1 MKAFLEYVAQ
11 DIIAKHGTD
20 LSRTAIV
27 FPNKRASLFFNE
39 YLARIAGRPIWSPAY
54 ITISDFFQAH
64 SDLRIADPI
73 KLVCDLYKCFVACT
87 GTTETLDHF
96 YSWGQLLLSDFDDI
110 DKNMADASKVFANV
124 RDIHELDDV
133 SYLSEEQIQIIK
145 RFFNNFSETHNS
157 ELKQRFLSLWSH
169 IYDIYESFNARLKA
183 QGLAYE
189 GALYREVATNENMD
203 LRYDTYVFVG
213 FNMLQKVETRIFT
226 RLKKAGR
233 ARFYWDIDKYYAG
246 SIHCGNHEAGRYIQS
261 YLDMF
266 PNELD
271 TGDDAIYDN
280 FSSPKDITCI
290 SASTENI
297 QARYVSTWLNEKGH
311 SAAGK
316 RSAVILCDEN
326 LLLPVVY
333 SLPELPETVNIT
345 AGYPLSQSPV
355 ASLVSLLISMQTT
368 GYVRHS
374 DRYRL
379 NSVNHVL
386 RHPLMKYI
394 SGLGEQLHAR
404 LNGTVKIYYPDRKML
419 SCDEGTA
426 LLFSNL
432 NEETDV
438 PFIGRL
444 TGWIVR
450 IIERIASAV
459 KDSAKDQLFSESL
472 FRMYTLMNR
481 FSDLILSG
489 DLDVDI
495 VTLQRLIGQVVRSTK
510 IPFHGEP
517 VAGIQIMGVLE
528 TRNIDFDNLLILST
542 NEGNMPKGVNDTSF
556 IPYSIRKAH
565 ELTTIDNKVAIYSY
579 YFYRLLQRA
588 RDITVVYN
596 SSTEGTTRGELSRFM
611 LQVIVESGHSVKR
624 KTLQGGSVPVA
635 AEQSEIEK
643 TEAVMDRLLARFDKS
658 RNTERDST
666 IPLLTPTA
674 INRYM
679 RCPKIFFYNY
689 VCGIKEPDPA
699 DDGSMDNRIFG
710 NIFHSV
716 SQKIYGHLT
725 ASAGMVTQGAVR
737 NILENTGFIERIVD
751 ETFAEELFKVKEN
764 AVPVSSYNGMQLIS
778 RQVIITYTKQLLK
791 IDMDLA
797 PFRIMGLETD
807 VSEDWTVGTGDLSFV
822 TTIGGRIDR
831 LDCIN
836 DGDGERIRVID
847 YKTGSKNIES
857 LTDVGVI
864 FSPEGIGKHS
874 DYFLQAFLYSC
885 IVRRSP
891 QANGRGLPVSPALL
905 FIQHASKDAYDPT
918 LCLGGEPVTDIA
930 DVSSDFEQ
938 QIRLKI
944 NEIFDPSVPFTATP
958 DNTLCQTCPYY
969 MLCNS

>member
-1 MKAFLEYVAQ
+1 MKSFLEHVAR
-11 DIIAKHGTD
+11 DIIEKQGFN
-20 LSRTAIV
+20 LSDTAIV
-27 FPNKRASLFFNE
+27 FPNKRAALFFNE
-39 YLARIAGRPIWSPAY
+39 YIAEIAGRPIWSPAY
-54 ITISDFFQAH
+54 ITISDFFQEH
-64 SDLRIADPI
+64 SDLKIADPI
-73 KLVCDLYKCFVACT
+73 KLVCELYKCFSVCT

-96 YSWGQLLLSDFDDI
+96 YSWGQILLSDFDDI
-110 DKNMADASKVFANV
+110 DKNMADAAKVFANV

-145 RFFNNFSETHNS
+145 KFFSNFNETHNS
-157 ELKQRFLSLWSH
+157 ELKKRFLSLWSH
-169 IYDIYESFNARLKA
+169 IYDIYKSFNTALKA
-183 QGLAYE
+183 QRLAYE
-189 GALYREVATNENMD
+189 GALYREVATNGNIA

-213 FNMLQKVETRIFT
+213 FNMLQKVETTIFT

-233 ARFYWDIDKYYAG
+233 ARFYWDIDKYYVNNRLN
-246 SIHCGNHEAGRYIQS
+246 SNHEAGRYIQT
-261 YLDMF
+261 YLDLF

-271 TGDDAIYDN
+271 SSNDDIYDN
-280 FSSPKDITCI
+280 FSSSKDITCI

-297 QARYVSTWLNEKGH
+297 QARYVSTWLNEKKH

-316 RSAVILCDEN
+316 RTAIVLCDEN

-345 AGYPLSQSPV
+345 AGYPLAQSPV

-368 GYVRHS
+368 GYIRHS

-386 RHPLMKYI
+386 RHPLMPYI
-394 SGLGEQLHAR
+394 SEGGKRLYSK
-404 LNGTVKIYYPDRKML
+404 LNGSVRNYYPDRETL
-419 SCDEGTA
+419 TDDDGTA
-426 LLFSNL
+426 LLFCNL
-432 NEETDV
+432 FDNSDI

-444 TGWIVR
+444 IGWIVR

-459 KDSAKDQLFSESL
+459 KNSDEDQLFSESL

-481 FSDLILSG
+481 FSDLIQSG
-489 DLDVDI
+489 DLDVDVI
-495 VTLQRLIGQVVRSTK
+495 TLQRLISQVVRTTK

-528 TRNIDFDNLLILST
+528 TRNIDFDNLLILSA

-611 LQVIVESGHSVKR
+611 LQVIVESGHTVKR

-635 AEQSEIEK
+635 VEASAIEK
-643 TEAVMDRLLARFDKS
+643 TASVMDRLLERFDKN
-658 RNTERDST
+658 RNEEHDPTT
-666 IPLLTPTA
+666 PLLTPTA
-674 INRYM
+674 VNRYM

-689 VCGIKEPDPA
+689 VCGIKEPETDTDCNIDSRA
-699 DDGSMDNRIFG
+699 FG

-716 SQKIYGHLT
+716 AQKIYEHLT
-725 ASAGMVTQGAVR
+725 VSAGTVTQSAIS

-751 ETFAEELFKVKEN
+751 ETFAEELFKTKGK
-764 AVPVSSYNGMQLIS
+764 AVPVASYNGMQLIG
-778 RQVIITYTKQLLK
+778 RQVIVTYTKKLLR
-791 IDMDLA
+791 IDMALA

-807 VSEDWTVGTGDLSFV
+807 VAEDWTVTAGNRSFV

-836 DGDGERIRVID
+836 NGDGERIRVID
-847 YKTGSKNIES
+847 YKTSSRDIES
-857 LTDVGVI
+857 LTDVDAI
-864 FSPEGIGKHS
+864 FNPENIAKHS
-874 DYFLQAFLYSC
+874 DYYLQAFLYSS
-885 IVRRSP
+885 IVSQSP
-891 QANGRGLPVSPALL
+891 KTNGKHLPVSPALL
-905 FIQHASKDAYDPT
+905 FIQHASKDEYDPT
-918 LCLGGEPVTDIA
+918 LCLDKEPVVDIA
-930 DVSSDFEQ
+930 DVSNDFEQ
-938 QIRLKI
+938 LLKQKI

-958 DNTLCQTCPYY
+958 NTDFCQTCPYY
-969 MLCNS
+969 ILCNS